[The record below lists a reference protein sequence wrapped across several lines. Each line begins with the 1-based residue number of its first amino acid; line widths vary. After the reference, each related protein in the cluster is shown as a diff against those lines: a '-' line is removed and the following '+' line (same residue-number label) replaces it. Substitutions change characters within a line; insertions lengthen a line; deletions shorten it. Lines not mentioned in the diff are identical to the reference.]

1 MKKLQLNANLPESV
15 SFELNSDYYQPEPEP
30 NLEYSRF
37 SDVVDITGLSDDEV
51 EKLERGWFVDRLM
64 EMYFYSEIK
73 WGVKEQANKWKSQID
88 IRAYEAL
95 MNYQVEIDD

>member
-15 SFELNSDYYQPEPEP
+15 SFELNSDYYRPEPEP

-51 EKLERGWFVDRLM
+51 AKLERDWFVDKLM
-64 EMYFYSEIK
+64 EMYFYSEVK
-73 WGVKEQANKWKSQID
+73 WGEYVWYKFKT
-88 IRAYEAL
+88 YE
-95 MNYQVEIDD
+95 IGWWII

>member
-15 SFELNSDYYQPEPEP
+15 SFELNNDYYQPEPIP

-51 EKLERGWFVDRLM
+51 AKLERDWFVDKLM
-64 EMYFYSEIK
+64 ETYFYSE
-73 WGVKEQANKWKSQID
+73 VKRSI
-88 IRAYEAL
+88 
-95 MNYQVEIDD
+95 

>member
-15 SFELNSDYYQPEPEP
+15 SFELNNDYYRHEPIP

-51 EKLERGWFVDRLM
+51 AKLERDWFVDKLM
-64 EMYFYSEIK
+64 ETYFYSEVK
-73 WGVKEQANKWKSQID
+73 WGV
-88 IRAYEAL
+88 
-95 MNYQVEIDD
+95 

>member
-15 SFELNSDYYQPEPEP
+15 SFELNSDYYHPEPEP

-51 EKLERGWFVDRLM
+51 VKLQRDWFVDKLM

-73 WGVKEQANKWKSQID
+73 
-88 IRAYEAL
+88 
-95 MNYQVEIDD
+95 